1 MPPVRRPV
9 ARALC
14 FDELDEPV
22 AEAFEFLVVPEVTL
36 KRGRKPKASRVIV
49 DSEVRRS
56 ARLSA
61 LHDGYRKVTSSTP
74 SKKSHTLKKCKTM
87 ASQPEDSSTMPPPT
101 AIADLQRI
109 GARLRIAPEKISVD
123 KLVADPAKS
132 NSNTSS
138 DD

>member
-1 MPPVRRPV
+1 M
-9 ARALC
+9 
-14 FDELDEPV
+14 PV
-22 AEAFEFLVVPEVTL
+22 AEAFEFFAVPEVTM

-49 DSEVRRS
+49 DYEVRRS

-61 LHDGYRKVTSSTP
+61 LRDGYRKVTAGTP
-74 SKKSHTLKKCKTM
+74 PKKPHTLKKRKTM

-109 GARLRIAPEKISVD
+109 GVRLCIAPEKIFAD
-123 KLVADPAKS
+123 KLVANPAKS
-132 NSNTSS
+132 NNSASS